1 MKTAIPLSE
10 IKSLFKTQ
18 LEHFGVTEVEKE
30 IIDSLWTEAME
41 RIEYCFSHSINKYFK
56 REGEAFLNPFHA
68 SQWCIS
74 LYILSRTIYE
84 ANTATHLLCDK
95 IYYLNRM
102 MNGCDL
108 FYEVK
113 LPRIFYLDHP
123 LGAIIGRA
131 SIQDGFSFRQ
141 GCNVGHNKG
150 VYPVLGKDVKML
162 SNSRIIGDC
171 KVGDNVIVASGTTI
185 MDQDVPSNSI
195 VFSEGKKLTF
205 KDNVGQYSFG

>member
-1 MKTAIPLSE
+1 MKTIIPLSE
-10 IKSLFKTQ
+10 INNLFKTQ
-18 LEHFGVTEVEKE
+18 LAHFGVTDDEKQ
-30 IIDSLWTEAME
+30 IIDTYWEEAME
-41 RIEYCFSHSINKYFK
+41 RIEFCFSHSINKYFK
-56 REGEAFLNPFHA
+56 RDGEAFLNPFHA

-84 ANTATHLLCDK
+84 GSKTSTLLCDK

-108 FYEVK
+108 FYEVE

-131 SIQDGFSFRQ
+131 SIKNGFSFRQ

-150 VYPVLGKDVKML
+150 IYPVIGENVKML

-171 KVGDNVIVASGTTI
+171 NVGDNVILASGTVV
-185 MDQDVPSNSI
+185 MDQNIPSNSI
-195 VFSEGKKLTF
+195 AFGNGKELIF
-205 KDNVGQYSFG
+205 KENRGQYTFG